1 MDRGNLRISDADR
14 EVAAQRLHA
23 AMSEGRITMAELEE
37 RLGAVYAAR
46 TFAELEPPFAD
57 LPGPSGPPA
66 VPPVAVSAVR
76 EDVHL
81 STEMG
86 SIRRT
91 GDWPVPPTLR
101 LTTSMGSIHLDLT
114 ETATPPEIAVDV
126 ATGMGSITIVLPA
139 GGSADVDGVKTS
151 WGSVSTKVPHT
162 PSGSGPHLVVT
173 GSAGMGTLTIR
184 HARRGLKEWF
194 GA

>member
-14 EVAAQRLHA
+14 EVAAQRLHT

-37 RLGAVYAAR
+37 RLDAVYAAR
-46 TFAELEPPFAD
+46 TFAELEPPLAD
-57 LPGPSGPPA
+57 LPSSSGPPA
-66 VPPVAVSAVR
+66 APLSAVPAAR

-81 STEMG
+81 NTEMG
-86 SIRRT
+86 SIKRT
-91 GDWPVPPTLR
+91 GDWPVPRRLR

-114 ETATPPEIAVDV
+114 GTATPPEIAVDV
-126 ATGMGSITIVLPA
+126 ATGMGSVTIVLPA
-139 GGSADVDGVKTS
+139 GGSADVDGVKAS
-151 WGSVSTKVPHT
+151 WGSVSTRVPHT

-173 GSAGMGTLTIR
+173 GSAGMGSVTIR
-184 HARRGLKEWF
+184 HARRRMKEWF